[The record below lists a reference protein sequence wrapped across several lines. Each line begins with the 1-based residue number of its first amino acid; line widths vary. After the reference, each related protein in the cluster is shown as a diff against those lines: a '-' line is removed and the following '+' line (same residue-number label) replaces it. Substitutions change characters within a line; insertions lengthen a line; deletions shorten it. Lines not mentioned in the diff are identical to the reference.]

1 MRVVGSLPGADG
13 GVSNPGRREAGGLMM
28 ESLRSLLKGAQD
40 LGLTLSPAQLRL
52 FQTYADEL
60 VAWNQRL
67 SLTAIISPEEI
78 QVKHFLDSLTCL
90 RALPPG
96 FVCRRV
102 LDVGSGGGFP
112 GLPLKI
118 QDHTLQVTLLEST
131 IKKAEFLRHIVR
143 RLELPGVEVVAER
156 AETLGQNP
164 AYRETY
170 DLVAARAVA
179 ELAVLAEYCLPFCRV
194 GGLFVAQKK
203 AGNVAE
209 IKNAQ
214 DAVTTLG
221 GRMLPPIAIL
231 LPGVEPRQLVVVEK
245 VCQTPARYPRR
256 PGMPAKRPLA

>member
-1 MRVVGSLPGADG
+1 
-13 GVSNPGRREAGGLMM
+13 MM
-28 ESLRSLLKGAQD
+28 ESLLKGVQD
-40 LGLTLSPAQLRL
+40 LGFTLSPEQLRL

-67 SLTAIISPEEI
+67 SLTAITSPEDI

-90 RALPPG
+90 QALPPG
-96 FVCRRV
+96 FVCHRV

-118 QDHTLQVTLLEST
+118 QDPTLQVTLLETT
-131 IKKAEFLRHIVR
+131 IKKAEFLRHIVGH
-143 RLELPGVEVVAER
+143 LGLAGVEVVAER

-170 DLVAARAVA
+170 DLVVARAVA
-179 ELAVLAEYCLPFCRV
+179 ELGVLAEYCLPFCRV

-203 AGNVAE
+203 AGNAAE
-209 IKNAQ
+209 MKNARG
-214 DAVTTLG
+214 AVIALG
-221 GRMLPPIAIL
+221 GRMLPPIAVL
-231 LPGVEPRQLVVVEK
+231 LPGAEPRQLVVMEK
-245 VCQTPARYPRR
+245 VAATPQRYPRR

>member
-1 MRVVGSLPGADG
+1 
-13 GVSNPGRREAGGLMM
+13 MM

-143 RLELPGVEVVAER
+143 RLELSGVEVVAER
-156 AETLGQNP
+156 AETLGQTQPTGRPTTWWQRGPWRNWRCWRSTVCP
-164 AYRETY
+164 S
-170 DLVAARAVA
+170 
-179 ELAVLAEYCLPFCRV
+179 V
-194 GGLFVAQKK
+194 GW
-203 AGNVAE
+203 AGSSW
-209 IKNAQ
+209 
-214 DAVTTLG
+214 
-221 GRMLPPIAIL
+221 R
-231 LPGVEPRQLVVVEK
+231 R
-245 VCQTPARYPRR
+245 RR
-256 PGMPAKRPLA
+256 PATWRRSRTRKTR